1 MRQAGPIPASGSRLL
16 LAALVLAVPA
26 MALAATRSAAAARA
40 KPARGPRIVL
50 GSPSGGQREI
60 AAPDLR
66 FVYFKR
72 TYYERRAP
80 RADNPGGR
88 RVEVEDRRA
97 GCRCLRFEDWSR
109 VRFALLRQIEI
120 SYPEA
125 GRQAMVRF
133 TRRNGQMHEVPAGA
147 FFGAAGS
154 LAPRF
159 TATIEG
165 SVREFPLVLG
175 GGADERWPE
184 DRLLRVILMPP
195 PPTPPTPRH
204 RARS

>member
-1 MRQAGPIPASGSRLL
+1 MRAAGPIPASVSRLL
-16 LAALVLAVPA
+16 LAALVLALPA
-26 MALAATRSAAAARA
+26 IPLAATRSAAAARG
-40 KPARGPRIVL
+40 KRPRGPRVVL
-50 GSPSGGQREI
+50 GSPGGGQREI
-60 AAPDLR
+60 TAPDLR

-80 RADNPGGR
+80 RAESPGGR

-97 GCRCLRFEDWSR
+97 DCRCLRFEDWSK
-109 VRFALLRQIEI
+109 VRFRLLRQIEI
-120 SYPEA
+120 SYPEG

-133 TRRNGQMHEVPAGA
+133 TRRNGQMREVPAGA

-165 SVREFPLVLG
+165 AVREFPLVLG

-184 DRLLRVILMPP
+184 DRLLRVLLLPP
-195 PPTPPTPRH
+195 PPPPPKPRH
-204 RARS
+204 HS